1 MCTPTQGVWQ
11 PAGCVSCELVCVC
24 VARACRHQS
33 SVSLAS
39 THTALVGVQSES
51 DCSSPSYTYIHT
63 RVGEWVRVGGTSLAL
78 SLMAALCASL
88 DWQRGGRGD
97 QPSAAA
103 ARARAERMAKCSSR
117 PLQRR
122 MQVTSDPHPTPKTR
136 IVSCSLLHPP
146 AYRVYH
152 GIVCPVLVFHL
163 SEQPGCEQHRH
174 PFRGTSEM
182 FALSGVAAKH

>member
-1 MCTPTQGVWQ
+1 MC
-11 PAGCVSCELVCVC
+11 LC
-24 VARACRHQS
+24 VARSCRRHLS
-33 SVSLAS
+33 RV
-39 THTALVGVQSES
+39 HPYTAFWCPVPES